1 MRRAYLFSVFMLIL
15 FVPHPSNAQDSSSG
29 FFSTAYLMELCR
41 RDNKG
46 KEVVKGGHAACQSYI
61 SGIIDYHGL
70 MTSLGTAPTIDFCVP
85 NTERL
90 DKIQDQV
97 WLYLIQNKQHAEFIA
112 APAVALALYEYYP
125 CPEVARK
132 KYKRQ

>member
-1 MRRAYLFSVFMLIL
+1 MRCAFLFSMCILLI
-15 FVPHPSNAQDSSSG
+15 VWPRPSNAQDSTAG

-41 RDNKG
+41 RDNVG

-90 DKIQDQV
+90 DKIQDLV
-97 WLYLIQNKQHAEFIA
+97 WLYLVENKQHAEFIA

-125 CPEVARK
+125 CPEKPRK
-132 KYKRQ
+132 KYKR